1 MRSLRAQRAKR
12 LPRLSAWVP
21 SGTCIAIWGRCV
33 LLLPTMPLIRAA
45 RVVKCRATVPVGWPG
60 YPCVRAARMARY
72 LRRLS
77 LIADSFWIDGSF
89 QREYTMRQPL
99 NPLFQDGLAKC
110 PVENL
115 ANTTAGAPP
124 CTEHDVHPKIAWW

>member
-21 SGTCIAIWGRCV
+21 SGTFIAIWGRCV
-33 LLLPTMPLIRAA
+33 RLLPTMPLIRAA

-60 YPCVRAARMARY
+60 YPCVRAACMARY

-77 LIADSFWIDGSF
+77 LIADSFWIGGSF
-89 QREYTMRQPL
+89 QREYTLGQSL
-99 NPLFQDGLAKC
+99 NHLFQNGLAKC
-110 PVENL
+110 PVENHSISL
-115 ANTTAGAPP
+115 GVALSLR
-124 CTEHDVHPKIAWW
+124 HPKRIAD